1 MAKVD
6 LRKKMETIESLVEIF
21 NKSNRTLK
29 RFKIFNTFTFDCAII
44 SDNTIAINVINE
56 EGGSF
61 ENTMTLLNE
70 SDENFI
76 VSNIENEKEYVW
88 LIKTIDRFSKRTE
101 ELLVKARELAKPHVG
116 ILVYDEFSDSYM
128 LNSTTGEILLKTKA
142 VVKSISSTKIDLTNV
157 LFNLRKGLTEQEYGD
172 EIIGESKEKILK
184 LVLKISDDINKLS
197 DRLANVE
204 RLPRVRVETKVTDTK
219 LTIESYVTDSF
230 GENDHR
236 GKVVNDSFHKFDT
249 ESVDS
254 MGMAYDVI
262 RLSETLNEHMK
273 NLGKQLVTRTEPRLF
288 EQQENKKWTLTKEG
302 RDVLDELQ
310 IINFINDNIDEVE
323 INIE

>member
-1 MAKVD
+1 
-6 LRKKMETIESLVEIF
+6 
-21 NKSNRTLK
+21 
-29 RFKIFNTFTFDCAII
+29 
-44 SDNTIAINVINE
+44 
-56 EGGSF
+56 
-61 ENTMTLLNE
+61 
-70 SDENFI
+70 
-76 VSNIENEKEYVW
+76 
-88 LIKTIDRFSKRTE
+88 
-101 ELLVKARELAKPHVG
+101 
-116 ILVYDEFSDSYM
+116 M

-288 EQQENKKWTLTKEG
+288 EQQENKK
-302 RDVLDELQ
+302 
-310 IINFINDNIDEVE
+310 
-323 INIE
+323 